1 MEEEVIKK
9 NLSAGSDPQSSN
21 IGGTSAGVWNKILA
35 TVLKMPGVKVDRV
48 SFLRKELKNHCNQQK
63 LDMLANVRP
72 YTIVS
77 DKTIDSVAAFCINRH
92 TVLATTG
99 STIAGLPG
107 GLAMMATIP
116 SDLTQYYYHVVVLS
130 QKLAY
135 LYGFPD
141 FCNEQGELSDVA
153 GDLLTIFM
161 GSMMGVRVADHGINE
176 LARGMAKSA
185 VGRLPRVAL
194 TKAAVYPI
202 AAQVAKMVGMKLT
215 KDGFTKT
222 VGRFIPIAGGIFS
235 GTLTLLTFKPGARRL
250 QKRLKAQKKYFKD
263 YDADTLESFW
273 KENGEAERVNIRSS
287 FVKAE
292 QTQDDP
298 RKMQLAVVQAMINM
312 ANISEDLTADVQDL
326 IEDRIAELDLSDAE
340 QLSLLET
347 LGTEFSYDI
356 DYDLLSCN
364 SDYATETLRG
374 MISVMRAA
382 GRQTMAEKMY
392 LSMAAKTL
400 GVSKEELDTL
410 ISD

>member
-1 MEEEVIKK
+1 MGEETKYYLSYKTCYMEEEVIKK

-77 DKTIDSVAAFCINRH
+77 DK
-92 TVLATTG
+92 
-99 STIAGLPG
+99 TIAGLPG